1 MATYTIT
8 INERTNSGKSLL
20 IYLRNL
26 GLIKETEAE
35 DGNRELEEIV
45 KKGREEKAKDKGK
58 RVTAKDFWK

>member
-20 IYLRNL
+20 IYLRSL
-26 GLIKETEAE
+26 GLIKEVDTE

-45 KKGREEKAKDKGK
+45 KKGREEKAQGKGK